1 MIVLE
6 EPYISEALLD
16 FLEESQIPVLRN
28 SFSDLVFPQHN
39 QLNILNE
46 KEFINQYHSSSDQ
59 GLYTV
64 SEYALD
70 WVCQTLQDERLI
82 MQISLLKDKVAFRK
96 ACNSMYRDLFF
107 EMIPYADLFTFD
119 LSEVRLPVILKPSI
133 GFLSAGVY
141 TIANQSDWEKAL
153 TDIQGN
159 FLKLS
164 ATFPDTV
171 VGDAQFI
178 LESYI
183 HGQEFAIDLYFLEK
197 EPVIINIFEHPF
209 VSGKDV
215 SDRLY
220 TTGKTLFDD
229 YLTLFTEYIT
239 RLNQLLNLS
248 NIPVHMELRVENG
261 KIIPIEI
268 NPLRF
273 AGLCLNELHTYITGK
288 HPLSYY
294 FLRVHPDY
302 DNYWKGKENKT
313 FCFTT
318 IEKSEKTRNKN
329 LDIEKIK
336 HEFSNVLE
344 LRKVENSKLNIYAF
358 IFSEMDSSNQAEI
371 NRILHLDI
379 NYYLKKNEKEI

>member
-6 EPYISEALLD
+6 EPYISEPLLD
-16 FLEESQIPVLRN
+16 FLEESQVPVLRN
-28 SFSDLVFPQHN
+28 NFSTLVFPQHN
-39 QLNILNE
+39 KLNILNE
-46 KEFINQYHSSSDQ
+46 KEFINQYHSSSGQ
-59 GLYTV
+59 SLYTV

-70 WVCQTLQDERLI
+70 WVYQTLQDEKLI
-82 MQISLLKDKVAFRK
+82 MQISLLKDKAAFRK
-96 ACNSMYRDLFF
+96 ACNSMYSDLFLK
-107 EMIPYADLFTFD
+107 EIPYANLFTFD
-119 LSEVRLPVILKPSI
+119 LSKVRLPVILKPSI
-133 GFLSAGVY
+133 GFLSTGVY
-141 TIANQSDWEKAL
+141 TIANRSDWEKAL

-164 ATFPDTV
+164 GTFPDTV
-171 VGDAQFI
+171 VGNTQFI

-209 VSGKDV
+209 TSSKDV

-220 TTGKTLFDD
+220 TTNKTLFDD
-229 YLTLFTEYIT
+229 YLCLFTEHIA

-273 AGLCLNELHTYITGK
+273 AGLCLNELHTHITGK

-294 FLRVHPDY
+294 FSRVRPDY
-302 DNYWKGKENKT
+302 DSYWKGKENKT
-313 FCFTT
+313 FFFTV
-318 IEKSEKTRNKN
+318 IEKPEETRNMR
-329 LDIEKIK
+329 LDMEKIQQ
-336 HEFSNVLE
+336 EFSNILE
-344 LRKVENSKLNIYAF
+344 IRKVENPKLPIYAF
-358 IFSEMDSSNQAEI
+358 IFSEMDNSNQAEI
-371 NRILHLDI
+371 NHILHLDI
-379 NYYLKKNEKEI
+379 NDYLQKNEKEI